1 MPRKGSKATKKVR
14 KGGYYGFNGA
24 VSTGAADWA
33 RGSEMGDF
41 SISNRGGN
49 SMYGRGRKKTK
60 GKGRKTLRR
69 KMKGGGSFGNVSA
82 SFQGDGERGIANTH
96 GVTTRV
102 FGGEAAGGEFN
113 NFGGK
118 PGNFSNFITTK
129 Q

>member
-1 MPRKGSKATKKVR
+1 MPRKGRKTAKVR

-41 SISNRGGN
+41 SLSNRGGN
-49 SMYGRGRKKTK
+49 SMYGRGRKRK
-60 GKGRKTLRR
+60 GKKATRR

-82 SFQGDGERGIANTH
+82 SFQGDGQRGLANAH
-96 GVTTRV
+96 GVSTRV
-102 FGGEAAGGEFN
+102 LGGPAAGGEFN

-118 PGNFSNFITTK
+118 PGNFSSFITTK
-129 Q
+129 